1 MGTFITLTRREL
13 AGHFLSFRGYVIL
26 AGVQFLLG
34 LSLLLIVDALNNQP
48 FDLPITEK
56 FPSTGLFW
64 LVLLLVTPVITM
76 RTFAREKSTGTFE
89 TLMTTPVSD
98 LQVVL
103 AKFSGAFGFYLLTFL
118 PMAAFPFI
126 LKHYA
131 AVFPEVDAGPVAST
145 FLGIALVG
153 SFFMALG
160 CFASSLTRSQIVA
173 AMASF
178 TLGTGIFMV
187 GLLGEISPPTDTPLY
202 AALRYISVLE
212 HMKDFSSGIID
223 SRHIV
228 FYLSLTA
235 VFLFLT
241 CQTIGSRRWK

>member
-1 MGTFITLTRREL
+1 
-13 AGHFLSFRGYVIL
+13 
-26 AGVQFLLG
+26 
-34 LSLLLIVDALNNQP
+34 
-48 FDLPITEK
+48 
-56 FPSTGLFW
+56 
-64 LVLLLVTPVITM
+64 
-76 RTFAREKSTGTFE
+76 
-89 TLMTTPVSD
+89 
-98 LQVVL
+98 
-103 AKFSGAFGFYLLTFL
+103 
-118 PMAAFPFI
+118 MAAFPFI

-145 FLGIALVG
+145 FLGIALIG
-153 SFFMALG
+153 SFFMSLG

-202 AALRYISVLE
+202 TALRYISVLE

-223 SRHIV
+223 TRHIV